1 MLKPNDFVKY
11 LVSLVERED
20 RGALAALRRG
30 VGKPPGT
37 TPDTF
42 PIMVPRTAD
51 MDRFAADTYF
61 LVGSLF
67 ALHPLNCKEGNM
79 GTTFAAIR
87 KPQAEEGDS
96 LEKRFVA
103 LLNADAEDLPNH
115 LRHAV
120 SLAASKDVA
129 INWAQLIAALRHWNH
144 LDRFI
149 QRRWAEQFWGRGVE
163 ADEDQQTQTVAAQ
176 HE

>member
-129 INWAQLIAALRHWNH
+129 INWAQLIADLRHWNH